1 MGAALPN
8 ELEMM
13 PNSNAMERQPIQQA
27 AGSLAASAFVA
38 TTQILTRDSLDLP
51 LQIAL
56 VLFAVNIPFQIILF
70 FMPIPFTIEET
81 KRMKAESRSL
91 SWPQWFW
98 SVISM
103 FSTPAIVVG
112 FVAMFWHFH
121 WWVGVLFGLAAW
133 GAYRIYRYC
142 AWEDFKKRSVKQD
155 SAS

>member
-1 MGAALPN
+1 
-8 ELEMM
+8 MM

-51 LQIAL
+51 LQVAL

-81 KRMKAESRSL
+81 QRMKAESRSL
-91 SWPQWFW
+91 SWPQRFW
-98 SVISM
+98 SAVCM
-103 FSTPAIVVG
+103 FSTPAIVAG

-121 WWVGVLFGLAAW
+121 WWLGVLFALAAW
-133 GAYRIYRYC
+133 AAYRIYRYC